1 MAEENVGKISTSN
14 LSEVERKMIA
24 TFRNLQESTKV
35 LSEVR
40 ASILDINNNMLVN
53 ASYTPEGK
61 TVEKTVIALN
71 VQKICE
77 WLNNTAGAKADGIM
91 FVKVGWKNGGRM
103 TVVGLTDEER
113 AQLPKES

>member
-1 MAEENVGKISTSN
+1 MAEENVGKISTSS
-14 LSEVERKMIA
+14 LSEAERKMLA